1 VKIQDA
7 IMSRQDANA
16 AFALSSFLQGTNAT
30 YIDDI
35 YARYEKDPASV
46 DPEWQDFFKSLKDT
60 PADVRKN
67 AEGPSWSRANWPL
80 SPRDD
85 LTSALDGNWAEVEKA
100 VGSKLAA
107 KFQDK
112 AQANGHDK
120 ALEKGQ
126 EKGAEVTAAELHQ
139 ATRDS
144 VRALMLIRAYRMR
157 GHFHAKL
164 DPLGIEAPRNR
175 EELDP
180 RSYGFEESD
189 FDRKIFLDHV
199 LGLEYGSLREI
210 VAICERTYCQTL
222 GVEFMHI
229 SNAAQKS
236 WIQERIEGP
245 DKEISFTREGRR
257 AILNKLIESEGFEKF
272 CDVKFTGT
280 KRFGL
285 DGAESLIPALEQ
297 IIKRGGNLGVK
308 EIIVGMPHRGR
319 LNVLTQVLGKPH
331 RALFHEFKGGS
342 ANPDAVE
349 GSGDVKYHLGASSD
363 REFDGNRIHLSLTAN
378 PSHLEIVDP
387 VVLGKVRAKQDQHG
401 DPPDQRI
408 SVMPLLMHGDAA
420 FAGQGVVAECFGLSD
435 LKGYRTGGSV
445 HFIVNNQ
452 IGFTT
457 YPRYSRSSPY
467 PSDVAK
473 MIDAP
478 IFHVNGDDPEAVV
491 FAAKVATEFRQKFH
505 KPVVI
510 DMFCYR
516 RHGHNEGDEP
526 AFTQPV
532 MYKKIATH
540 PSTLEIYAKRL
551 VTEGVITE
559 GEVEKAKADWRARL
573 DAEFEAGTGYKPNKA
588 DWLDGKWAGFK
599 IADQEEDARRG
610 VTGVDVTELKDI
622 GRKITKVPDGF
633 RAHRTIQRF
642 LDNRAKAID
651 SGLGIDW
658 ATGEALAFCTLLEEG
673 HHVRLSGQDSERG
686 TFSQRH
692 SVLIDQEDESRY
704 TPFNHLGGDQGHYEV
719 INSLLSEEAVLGFE
733 YGYSLAEPNALAMW
747 EAQFGDFANGAQVL
761 FDQFISSGERKW
773 LRMSGLVCLL
783 PHGYEGQ
790 GPEHSS
796 ARLER
801 YLQMCAEDNMQVVYP
816 TTPANYFHVLRRQL
830 HREIRKPLI
839 LMTPKSLLR
848 HKRAVS
854 QLDELGKDTT
864 FHRIL
869 YDDAQMRPDE
879 KTTLQP
885 DAKIRRVILC
895 SGKVY
900 YDLYDE
906 REKRGIDDV
915 YIMRIEQLYPV
926 PLKALVQELGRFK
939 GAEVIWC
946 QEEPRNMGAWHF
958 IEPYLEWVLNQI
970 NAPHRRPRY
979 AGRAASAAT
988 ATGLMSKHLAQLKAF
1003 LDEALN

>member
-1 VKIQDA
+1 
-7 IMSRQDANA
+7 MSRQDANA
-16 AFALSSFLQGTNAT
+16 AFALSSFLQGTNAP

-35 YARYEKDPASV
+35 YARYEKDPSSV
-46 DPEWQDFFKSLKDT
+46 DTEWQEFFKSLKDP

-67 AEGPSWSRANWPL
+67 ANGPSWGRHNWPL
-80 SPRDD
+80 TPRDD

-100 VGSKLAA
+100 VGTKLAA
-107 KFQDK
+107 K
-112 AQANGHDK
+112 AQA
-120 ALEKGQ
+120 KGS
-126 EKGAEVTAAELHQ
+126 ELTPADVHQ

-144 VRALMLIRAYRMR
+144 VRALMLVRAYRMR

-164 DPLGIEAPRNR
+164 DPLGIEPPRDR

-180 RSYGFEESD
+180 RTYGFAEGD

-199 LGLEYGSLREI
+199 LGMEYASLREI

-257 AILNKLIESEGFEKF
+257 AILTKLVEAEGFEKF
-272 CDVKFTGT
+272 CDLKFTGT

-308 EIIVGMPHRGR
+308 EIVFGMPHRGR
-319 LNVLTQVLGKPH
+319 LNVLTQVMGKPH

-342 ANPDAVE
+342 VNPDAVE

-363 REFDGNRIHLSLTAN
+363 REFDNNRIHLSLTAN

-408 SVMPLLMHGDAA
+408 SVLPLLMHGDAA

-435 LKGYRTGGSV
+435 LKGYRTGGSL

-491 FAAKVATEFRQKFH
+491 FAAKVAIEFRQKFH

-532 MYKKIATH
+532 MYKKIASH
-540 PSTLEIYAKRL
+540 PSTLEIYSRRL
-551 VTEGVITE
+551 IAEGLMTE

-573 DAEFEAGTGYKPNKA
+573 DAELEAGSGYKPNKA

-599 IADQEEDARRG
+599 SADAEEDARRG
-610 VTGVDVTELKDI
+610 VTGVDVAVLKDI

-633 RAHRTIQRF
+633 RVHRTVQRF
-642 LDNRAKAID
+642 LENRVKAIE
-651 SGLGIDW
+651 SGAGIDW
-658 ATGEALAFCTLLEEG
+658 ATGEALAFCTLLQEG

-733 YGYSLAEPNALAMW
+733 YGYSLAEPKALTIW

-773 LRMSGLVCLL
+773 LRMSGLVCML

-801 YLQMCAEDNMQVVYP
+801 FLQMCAEDNMQVVHA
-816 TTPANYFHVLRRQL
+816 TTPANFFHVLRRQL

-854 QLDELGKDTT
+854 RLDELGANTT
-864 FHRIL
+864 FHRLL
-869 YDDAQMRPDE
+869 YDDAVMLPDE
-879 KTTLQP
+879 KIKLVP
-885 DAKIRRVILC
+885 DDKIRRVVLC

-900 YDLYDE
+900 YDIYDE

-915 YIMRIEQLYPV
+915 YIMRVEQLYPV

-939 GAEVIWC
+939 NAELVWC

-970 NAPHRRPRY
+970 HAPNKRPRY
-979 AGRAASAAT
+979 AGRAAAAAT
-988 ATGLMSKHLAQLKAF
+988 ATGLMSKHLAQLKAL